1 MQALEALQIHG
12 DSVAMEG
19 IKEKS
24 RPKYI
29 KAWKSFKD
37 VIDKNNELDTRMP
50 NEDKIL
56 SYFRNLRKE
65 KGKINL

>member
-37 VIDKNNELDTRMP
+37 VTDKNNKLDTRML
-50 NEDKIL
+50 NKYKIFVL
-56 SYFRNLRKE
+56 F
-65 KGKINL
+65 

>member
-50 NEDKIL
+50 NEDEIL

>member
-37 VIDKNNELDTRMP
+37 VIDKNNKLDA
-50 NEDKIL
+50 
-56 SYFRNLRKE
+56 
-65 KGKINL
+65 